1 LFISCKK
8 KNILA
13 KEQGTAMSTL
23 DEQSPGRVSLN
34 APMSEDVMNL
44 PGFKYTKAPPSTAG
58 QDGIRGN
65 FEQTPFNQA
74 FFSQGNFQIVQNSI
88 RKTVFDKSGDIID
101 PVSTDDLFMIMRA
114 IFLWY
119 GRNLPDRIPEQ
130 IAELNARVTAW
141 AVPKILAELGMY
153 KYYLNDIDTL
163 PDPIQLPVN
172 QSSAGTKSLPFKP
185 FF

>member
-1 LFISCKK
+1 MKR
-8 KNILA
+8 KNILT
-13 KEQGTAMSTL
+13 QGQGATMSTL
-23 DEQSPGRVSLN
+23 DAQSPGRVSLN
-34 APMSEDVMNL
+34 APMSKDVMNL
-44 PGFKYTKAPPSTAG
+44 PGFKYMKTAPCTAG

-74 FFSQGNFQIVQNSI
+74 FFSQANFQIVQNAI
-88 RKTVFDKSGDIID
+88 RKRVFDESGDIID

-130 IAELNARVTAW
+130 IAELNERVTAW
-141 AVPKILAELGMY
+141 SVPKILAELGMY